1 MGGYGMLLRIMWMGW
16 IWGAIEDDVDGMDI
30 GCY

>member
-1 MGGYGMLLRIMWMGW
+1 MGWIRMLLRIMWMGW
-16 IWGAIEDDVDGMDI
+16 ICDAIEDDVDGMDM